1 MMSSGN
7 PLPEGHKVQGEQ
19 HGESHQRECSQER
32 VLPREG
38 VLPGE
43 GAPPRRGAPWRGV
56 PSGKPGVLG
65 QRAPP
70 SVPPPPSVQ
79 RTRRLDCRGGGTVS
93 TVRPAK
99 SLDVSLPSG
108 ASVWACLITPWSS
121 RRPGA
126 TPPTHPVNRETE
138 PWGRAWPGL
147 QTGGNSWG
155 QTPGWALLGSRAGPA
170 PEEGDAGLR
179 FSGGERVGHGPQ
191 CLGGPG
197 SPGPPLPPRQDPG
210 WHMCE
215 HTPHTPARRSPS

>member
-1 MMSSGN
+1 MGRAIRGSAPRKGCS
-7 PLPEGHKVQGEQ
+7 PETTCSLERGTLRQTWGP
-19 HGESHQRECSQER
+19 GAESTSICAS
-32 VLPREG
+32 
-38 VLPGE
+38 
-43 GAPPRRGAPWRGV
+43 
-56 PSGKPGVLG
+56 
-65 QRAPP
+65 
-70 SVPPPPSVQ
+70 PPSVQ

-108 ASVWACLITPWSS
+108 ASVWACLIAPWSS

-147 QTGGNSWG
+147 KTGGNSWG